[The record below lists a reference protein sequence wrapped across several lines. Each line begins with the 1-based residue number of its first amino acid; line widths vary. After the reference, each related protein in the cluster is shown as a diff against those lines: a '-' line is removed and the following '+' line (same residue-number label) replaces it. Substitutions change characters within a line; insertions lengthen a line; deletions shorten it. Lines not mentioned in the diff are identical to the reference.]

1 MLSHGATPDDV
12 AAKSDRPGAVPD
24 SPPARPVTEEPL
36 GPDRRP
42 DAPDDGA
49 STYDESQITV
59 LEGLSA
65 VRHRPAMYIGGTG
78 SSGLHHLVYEVVD
91 NAIDEAM
98 AGFAK
103 NLLVKL
109 NADGSCTVVD
119 DGRGIPVGRMQHEN
133 PQLDG
138 KPALEIVMTVL
149 HAGGKFDRSAYKVSG
164 GLHGVGVSVVNALSE
179 WLEVEVFQDGKI
191 YAMAFERGQTVR
203 QLEVVGTTTKRGT
216 RVAFKPDPQIFPDC
230 EFKFDT
236 IVSRLRELAYLNDDL
251 RMHVVDARVG
261 KEIDFHFRDGLSEY
275 VRYLASGAELLHRDV
290 IRLRAADEA
299 QNLACDIAMCYTD
312 SYSETV
318 LCFANNIHNIDG
330 GMHMSGFRSALTRVA
345 NTYVKNRG
353 LVKGD
358 STPAGEDWRE
368 GLIAVVTVKL
378 PEPQFEGQ
386 TKVRLLNPEIDSFVQ
401 RTVNEQYGNF
411 LEENPSDAKRIMEK
425 GLQAARAREA
435 SRKARDLARKSVL
448 SGGGLPGKL
457 WDCRSKD
464 ADDTELYLVEGD
476 SAGGSAKQGRDSFTQ
491 AILPLKGKIL
501 NVEKARVDKMLGH
514 EEIANLINAVGCGIG
529 SDEFD
534 LAKLRYSKIIIMT
547 DADVDGSHIRTL
559 LLTFL
564 FRHMRPLIE
573 QGRVYVAQPPLYLVS
588 KGKHAEYVLNDRFL
602 NEKLAGLGLKETS
615 LAVGDGHGGV
625 RVLQA
630 DELLALIKTLDAIE
644 VESAILRRRGVEFER
659 LLREERGPGRTL
671 PVILAFWHRP
681 GAEAPQRLFF
691 RTEAELMRFKQAEAP
706 EAEIIDARH
715 TGLEGDSEP
724 AGENGNAVAEQRLV
738 RYEMG
743 ECRVLEEL
751 VRRLERGGFSVDDFL
766 MLREE
771 LVTGEKMPAKF
782 VLRHGAREPLELNN
796 LAEVSAGVR
805 GLGKEGLTIKRFKGL
820 GEMDASELWETTMDR
835 SKRTL
840 LRVTITD
847 APEDPEQLDLDAREA
862 DRIFRVLMGD
872 NVEQRRRFIE
882 ENAINVKNLD
892 V

>member
-1 MLSHGATPDDV
+1 MSELPTNPTADSIPAP
-12 AAKSDRPGAVPD
+12 AAD
-24 SPPARPVTEEPL
+24 EPIM
-36 GPDRRP
+36 GEGNAE
-42 DAPDDGA
+42 APDDGA
-49 STYDESQITV
+49 AAYDESQITV

-65 VRHRPAMYIGGTG
+65 VRRRPSMYIGGTG
-78 SSGLHHLVYEVVD
+78 TSGLHHLVYEVVD

-98 AGFAK
+98 AGYCK
-103 NLLVKL
+103 NILVKL

-119 DGRGIPVGRMQHEN
+119 DGRGIPVGRKQHEN

-149 HAGGKFDRSAYKVSG
+149 HAGGKFDHSAYKVSG

-191 YAMAFERGQTVR
+191 HSMGFERGDTVR
-203 QLEVVGTTTKRGT
+203 ELEVVGTTAKRGT
-216 RVAFKPDPQIFPDC
+216 RVAFKPDPQVFPDC

-236 IVSRLRELAYLNDDL
+236 IVTRLRELAYLNDGL
-251 RMHVVDARVG
+251 RIHVVDARVG
-261 KEIDFHFRDGLSEY
+261 KEMDFCFRDGLAEY
-275 VRYLASGAELLHRDV
+275 VRYLAGGADLLHRDV

-299 QNLACDIAMCYTD
+299 QNLSCDIAMCYTD
-312 SYSETV
+312 SYTETL

-345 NTYVKNRG
+345 NTYAKNSG
-353 LVKGD
+353 LLKGGAVPSGD
-358 STPAGEDWRE
+358 DWRE

-386 TKVRLLNPEIDSFVQ
+386 TKVRLLNPEIESFVQ

-411 LEENPSDAKRIMEK
+411 LEENPSDARKIMEK

-435 SRKARDLARKSVL
+435 SRKARDLARKSAL

-457 WDCRSKD
+457 WDCRSKE
-464 ADDTELYLVEGD
+464 ADNTELYLVEGD
-476 SAGGSAKQGRDSFTQ
+476 SAGGSAKQGRDSYTQ

-501 NVEKARVDKMLGH
+501 NVEKARMDKMLSH

-529 SDEFD
+529 ADEFD
-534 LAKLRYSKIIIMT
+534 LSKLRYGKIIIMT

-564 FRHMRPLIE
+564 FRHMRPLVD
-573 QGRVYVAQPPLYLVS
+573 QGRVYVAQPPLYLVA
-588 KGKHAEYVLNDRFL
+588 KGKHSEYVLNDRLL
-602 NEKLAGLGLKETS
+602 NEKLAGLGLKDTS
-615 LAVGDGHGGV
+615 LVVRGSPWGEHGL
-625 RVLQA
+625 RD
-630 DELLALIKTLDAIE
+630 DELSTLVKTLDAIDIE
-644 VESAILRRRGVEFER
+644 AAILRRRGVEFER
-659 LLREERGPGRTL
+659 LLREERGPGRAL
-671 PVILAFWHRP
+671 PVILALVYRP
-681 GAEAPQRLFF
+681 GSGAPQRHFF
-691 RTEAELMRFKQAEAP
+691 RTEAELLRFKQTHAP

-715 TGLEGDSEP
+715 TGLEGD
-724 AGENGNAVAEQRLV
+724 GESGPDNGTAPPEHRIV

-751 VRRLERGGFSVDDFL
+751 FRRLERRGFSIDDYL
-766 MLREE
+766 MVREP
-771 LVTGEKMPAKF
+771 LVTGELTPARF
-782 VLRHGAREPLELNN
+782 LLRQGERAPVELNN
-796 LAEVSAGVR
+796 LAEVPGGVR
-805 GLGKEGLTIKRFKGL
+805 NLGREGLTIKRFKGL
-820 GEMDASELWETTMDR
+820 GEMDAKELWETTMDR

-840 LRVTITD
+840 LRVTLTD
-847 APEDPEQLDLDAREA
+847 APDDPEQFDLDAREA
-862 DRIFRVLMGD
+862 DRIFRVLMGE
-872 NVEQRRRFIE
+872 NVDQRRRFIE